1 MRRLSEPEVGPYPTA
16 IEAEWAFIYSVRPWL
31 QMDDKC
37 SDLGLHSAASFLRC
51 GHVNIIS
58 DPSALKENVA
68 SGMGFFSQSGRIFVG
83 SLRRSGSFFLT
94 YEIAQRRGL
103 RRFEIRPNTRRRMA
117 SRVNEP

>member
-37 SDLGLHSAASFLRC
+37 SDLGLHSAASFFRC

-58 DPSALKENVA
+58 DPSAFKENVA
-68 SGMGFFSQSGRIFVG
+68 SGMGLSFSVLDEYFVG
-83 SLRRSGSFFLT
+83 IEGGALRAGSFFLT
-94 YEIAQRRGL
+94 YEIAYGVSKSDRIHGGGWPL
-103 RRFEIRPNTRRRMA
+103 E
-117 SRVNEP
+117 

>member
-37 SDLGLHSAASFLRC
+37 SDLGLHSAASFFRC

-58 DPSALKENVA
+58 
-68 SGMGFFSQSGRIFVG
+68 GMGLSFSVLDEYFVG
-83 SLRRSGSFFLT
+83 IEGGALRAGSFFLT
-94 YEIAQRRGL
+94 YEIAYGVSKSDRIHGGGWPL
-103 RRFEIRPNTRRRMA
+103 E
-117 SRVNEP
+117 